1 MILSILFFYILTI
14 QSIKLV
20 TKPNKQFY
28 QFNGNFY
35 WKIGKSNKYK
45 KAELH
50 RTLFNNYPICIYRDN
65 YGKMVA
71 ISDICVHRAAALSYG
86 KLLNN
91 NCVQCPYHGWEYKN
105 GKIINLPGCPEIK
118 KNFGVPN
125 FEIQEINNDVF
136 ICPTYDLNSM
146 NGINTSIPIYTPP
159 EAHDNSF
166 VRVQG
171 LKHIKRPHFLIT
183 ENVLDMMHISY
194 VHSFG
199 NQISPIPYE
208 VKYEELNDYSG
219 KTTFY
224 YTAGPTSMSSI
235 IGNAKQVKVENEF
248 HLPDTTV
255 TRVFAGK
262 IVKTIVTNCYP
273 IGKNESILHFDLYRN
288 FLEFPVFDWL
298 FQKQMDITLQED
310 IDIINGIYDN
320 HIRGFMN
327 TKYDVTQLK
336 YREKWNKYFINEKK
350 YSQMKKNN
358 LNP

>member
-1 MILSILFFYILTI
+1 
-14 QSIKLV
+14 
-20 TKPNKQFY
+20 
-28 QFNGNFY
+28 
-35 WKIGKSNKYK
+35 
-45 KAELH
+45 
-50 RTLFNNYPICIYRDN
+50 
-65 YGKMVA
+65 
-71 ISDICVHRAAALSYG
+71 
-86 KLLNN
+86 
-91 NCVQCPYHGWEYKN
+91 
-105 GKIINLPGCPEIK
+105 
-118 KNFGVPN
+118 
-125 FEIQEINNDVF
+125 
-136 ICPTYDLNSM
+136 M